1 MLVDFDASNLVDQ
14 VDHENVVTS
23 SFQGQAEEP
32 EYCDRPSRVSDHV
45 TSQNSTQTV
54 VEDVDFSV
62 ASGSQPVADPSHEPV
77 ATRAQRS
84 KNVERGLKG
93 RNASLLTFS
102 KKTGA
107 LEILKRKRAVKGN
120 NEGVGNAEE
129 VLGHLESTSA
139 ALASVVLRSGSLS
152 VEVPPQGNDGTA
164 IATEQMKF
172 ASQDDTESHPLPD
185 YEEQSRPC
193 PSSPKPE

>member
-14 VDHENVVTS
+14 VDHENAVIS
-23 SFQGQAEEP
+23 SFQEQAEEP
-32 EYCDRPSRVSDHV
+32 EHCDRPSRVSDHV
-45 TSQNSTQTV
+45 TSQNSTQTM

-62 ASGSQPVADPSHEPV
+62 ASGSRPVADPSPELV
-77 ATRAQRS
+77 ATQTQRT

-107 LEILKRKRAVKGN
+107 LETLKRKRAVKDN
-120 NEGVGNAEE
+120 NEGVGDVEE
-129 VLGHLESTSA
+129 VLDYLESSSA
-139 ALASVVLRSGSLS
+139 ALASAVLRSGSLR

-172 ASQDDTESHPLPD
+172 ASQDDTKSHPLPD

-193 PSSPKPE
+193 PSSPKIE

>member
-1 MLVDFDASNLVDQ
+1 MLDASNLVDQ
-14 VDHENVVTS
+14 VDHKNAVIS
-23 SFQGQAEEP
+23 DFQGQAEEP
-32 EYCDRPSRVSDHV
+32 EHYDRPSRVSDHV

-62 ASGSQPVADPSHEPV
+62 ASGSQPVADPSHEHV
-77 ATRAQRS
+77 ASQTRRT

-93 RNASLLTFS
+93 RKASLLTFS

-107 LEILKRKRAVKGN
+107 LETLKRKGAVKDN
-120 NEGVGNAEE
+120 NEGVGGAGE
-129 VLGHLESTSA
+129 VLEHLESTSA
-139 ALASVVLRSGSLS
+139 ALASAVLRSVSLS
-152 VEVPPQGNDGTA
+152 VGISPQGNHGTA
-164 IATEQMKF
+164 IATEQMKS

-193 PSSPKPE
+193 PSSPKIE